1 MGEDERR
8 ERHYLHDK
16 SVQHQQTKI
25 YLSVGR
31 VGVRPDFGASPVV
44 PSNAGSATKNALL
57 PMNRFKSNGKSV
69 DAEFL
74 TSKDQSLIAIQGPK
88 AVTTLDKL
96 IPKTK
101 TLDQLFF
108 MQTAVLEVAGIKDCR
123 ITRCGYTGEDGVEIS
138 VPSCY
143 VQHLTEALLN
153 ENENIKM
160 AGLGARDSL
169 RLESGLCLY
178 GADITP
184 QTTPVEAG
192 LTWLIAR
199 RRRSEADF
207 PGANRILAQLQKGTK
222 DVTHRRIGFTMLGE
236 KKAPPARTGV
246 QIYNQNK
253 CVGYV
258 TSGCLSPSLG
268 KNIAMGYIFEK
279 FCNADILV
287 QFKIRNSF
295 FEAITARMPFVK
307 SQYYLKPKK

>member
-1 MGEDERR
+1 MG
-8 ERHYLHDK
+8 K
-16 SVQHQQTKI
+16 V
-25 YLSVGR
+25 
-31 VGVRPDFGASPVV
+31 
-44 PSNAGSATKNALL
+44 
-57 PMNRFKSNGKSV
+57 
-69 DAEFL
+69 FL

-160 AGLGARDSL
+160 AGLCARDSL

-192 LTWLIAR
+192 LTWLI
-199 RRRSEADF
+199 
-207 PGANRILAQLQKGTK
+207 
-222 DVTHRRIGFTMLGE
+222 GE
-236 KKAPPARTGV
+236 TLL
-246 QIYNQNK
+246 IN
-253 CVGYV
+253 
-258 TSGCLSPSLG
+258 S
-268 KNIAMGYIFEK
+268 IEK
-279 FCNADILV
+279 
-287 QFKIRNSF
+287 
-295 FEAITARMPFVK
+295 
-307 SQYYLKPKK
+307 